1 MTGEKGD
8 KVTKC
13 GSDEKWTWEPSMAVM
28 KIGQAGSGCTECN
41 FKKEI
46 KNVSPKLCV
55 CVHKNRIYMIKHFDT
70 VPTDIHN

>member
-1 MTGEKGD
+1 MTDEKGD

-13 GSDEKWTWEPSMAVM
+13 CSDEKWTWEPSMAVM
-28 KIGQAGSGCTECN
+28 KIGQASSGCIECN

-55 CVHKNRIYMIKHFDT
+55 CARKQIYMTKHFYT
-70 VPTDIHN
+70 VPTGIHN